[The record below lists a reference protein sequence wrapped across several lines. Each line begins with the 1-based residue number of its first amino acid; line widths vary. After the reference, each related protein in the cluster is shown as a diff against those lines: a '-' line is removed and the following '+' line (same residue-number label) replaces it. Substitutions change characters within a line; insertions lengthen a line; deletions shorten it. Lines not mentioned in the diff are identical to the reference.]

1 MKEKIYTTRQLVC
14 SLAALSVFYMPVAAR
29 PATGTAYLDGNTRAW
44 DGIEYEGD
52 PWIFNMSRPYFVT
65 RGLQNRHLSVWASH
79 GRYYDGDQKR
89 WKWQRPN
96 IFCTTEDL
104 FTQTIVVPYLIPMLQ
119 NAGAI
124 VFTPRERDWQ
134 KNEVIVDNDDAIKRP
149 YYMETVNGK
158 KWKDCDSL
166 GFAAKRRYY
175 EDNQNPFA
183 DGTVRMAK
191 ATKKK
196 SHSEISYQPNL
207 PEAGRY
213 AVYVSYQS
221 LPKSVSD
228 AKYIVYHKGVATE
241 FSVNQRMGGGT
252 WVYLGTFDFDQGC
265 NALNRVV
272 VTNLASKRGVVTSDA
287 VRFGGG
293 MGNILRG
300 DYSSGMPRCLEGA
313 RYYAQWA
320 GAPYHVYSGRKGT
333 NDYADDIN
341 TRSLMTNWL
350 GGGSPYMPAL
360 QGKNVPIELTLAV
373 HSDAGYNK
381 DGKTTWGSLAIC
393 TTNFNDG
400 MLNSGISRMTSK
412 DFAKALLKNLVK
424 DLRQQYGEFSE
435 RYLWDRNYSETRV
448 PEVPSAIIET
458 LSHQSFPDMKIGQ
471 DPMGKFTIARSLYKT
486 ILRYVSSNHGLPY
499 VVQPLAPNNFSVEID
514 KGIAKLSWSPQTD
527 RTEPTAK
534 PTSYILYT
542 AMGKRGFDNGQ
553 IIKGTACSMNL
564 QPGELYT
571 FKVAAL
577 NSGGESFPTEKLCAR
592 YEPAATKTVLIVNN
606 FHRLAAPQVIDND
619 SLQGFDLNQ
628 DPGISYGL
636 TAGWSGKQLVFD
648 RQKMGNESRSGLGY
662 SGNELA
668 GKFIAGND
676 FGYVEEHAR
685 SIAANH
691 KYNVASCSSECITAG
706 KVKMGA
712 YPVVDLINGLERYD
726 GYTHAYYKSFT
737 PPLQQRLK
745 AYTQGG
751 GALLVSGSYI
761 GSDMT
766 TPDEQ
771 NFLDDVLKVRYQP
784 NDSFTQATDSV
795 SGLGLRFSYYNTLN
809 AKHYAATHPDALT
822 PISTTPHLFS
832 AMAYTSGSSAAVA
845 YKGTDYRSFTMG
857 FPLECIDN
865 EKTRT
870 NVLLGILRFL
880 TEE

>member
-1 MKEKIYTTRQLVC
+1 M
-14 SLAALSVFYMPVAAR
+14 
-29 PATGTAYLDGNTRAW
+29 
-44 DGIEYEGD
+44 
-52 PWIFNMSRPYFVT
+52 
-65 RGLQNRHLSVWASH
+65 
-79 GRYYDGDQKR
+79 
-89 WKWQRPN
+89 
-96 IFCTTEDL
+96 
-104 FTQTIVVPYLIPMLQ
+104 
-119 NAGAI
+119 
-124 VFTPRERDWQ
+124 
-134 KNEVIVDNDDAIKRP
+134 
-149 YYMETVNGK
+149 
-158 KWKDCDSL
+158 
-166 GFAAKRRYY
+166 
-175 EDNQNPFA
+175 
-183 DGTVRMAK
+183 
-191 ATKKK
+191 
-196 SHSEISYQPNL
+196 
-207 PEAGRY
+207 
-213 AVYVSYQS
+213 
-221 LPKSVSD
+221 SD

-726 GYTHAYYKSFT
+726 RYTHAYYKSFT

-784 NDSFTQATDSV
+784 NDSFTQTTDSV